1 MGISRVFPASV
12 VNLTVHGIGPARHE
26 LAPGEDRTWI
36 GIGQFERLL
45 DAAVGRSDVRITFDD
60 GNASDVD
67 IALPRLLERGLTAEF
82 FVLVGLLNRPG
93 RLDLDGVRELR
104 KAGMA
109 VGSHGWAHRNWR
121 RLTPAQADEEIARAS
136 DVLGDLIGRP
146 VTRVAIPY
154 GSYDGRV
161 LRRLRCA
168 RVTQA
173 YTSDGG
179 RARPGS
185 WLQARNSVRHDLDSA
200 WISSVL
206 DGTASL
212 PTRAR
217 RVAARTIKR
226 FRR

>member
-1 MGISRVFPASV
+1 LRVVPDWV
-12 VNLTVHGIGPARHE
+12 VNLTVHGIGPAGHQ

-36 GIGQFERLL
+36 GTGQFERLL
-45 DAAVGRSDVRITFDD
+45 DAVVGRAEVRITFDD

-82 FVLVGLLNRPG
+82 FVLVGLLNQPG
-93 RLDLDGVRELR
+93 RLDVDGVRELR
-104 KAGMA
+104 RAGMA
-109 VGSHGWAHRNWR
+109 VGSHGWAHRDWR
-121 RLTPAQADEEIARAS
+121 RLDAGQAEEEIATANE
-136 DVLGDLIGRP
+136 VLGDLIGQP

-161 LRRLRCA
+161 LRRLRYA

-179 RARPGS
+179 RARPGT
-185 WLQARNSVRHDLDSA
+185 WLQARNSVRHDLDAA
-200 WISSVL
+200 WVSSVL

-212 PTRAR
+212 PARAR
-217 RVAARTIKR
+217 RVAARTVKR